1 MRMMHIH
8 ASLLDIEFIF
18 MHGIKSKKKVRD
30 REKRE
35 NEQQY
40 GEKKIQKLNEC
51 DTRQDMFRSR
61 FAHGNCC
68 ARIIFIARP
77 SAEQILQCSTD
88 CEPYNENGRFWCS

>member
-40 GEKKIQKLNEC
+40 GEKKNTK
-51 DTRQDMFRSR
+51 TKRM
-61 FAHGNCC
+61 
-68 ARIIFIARP
+68 
-77 SAEQILQCSTD
+77 
-88 CEPYNENGRFWCS
+88 